1 VAVELARTA
10 RSAKDAE
17 PNAVAE
23 SVPARVPGSAP
34 GVFDETALRR
44 AMELLFFAYRDFT
57 GEADALLA
65 RYGFGRAHHRVIYF
79 VGRNPGITVSEL
91 LAILGITKQSLSRVL
106 GQLMDGGFI
115 DRRTDPDDRRVR
127 RLHLTPEAAALERIL
142 TERQSAL
149 IAAATAE
156 AGPGAAGG
164 FVAVLRAMINPED
177 RRRFGDE

>member
-1 VAVELARTA
+1 MEFAEAN
-10 RSAKDAE
+10 RSARDPEPDA
-17 PNAVAE
+17 AE
-23 SVPARVPGSAP
+23 GAAAGD
-34 GVFDETALRR
+34 FDDAALRR

-91 LAILGITKQSLSRVL
+91 LAILQITKQSLSRVL

-115 DRRTDPDDRRVR
+115 QRRTDPHDRRLR
-127 RLHLTPEAAALERIL
+127 RLHLTPEAEALERTL
-142 TERQSAL
+142 SERQTAW
-149 IAAATAE
+149 IGAAFAE
-156 AGPGAAGG
+156 AGRASADG
-164 FVAVLRAMINPED
+164 FARVLRAMINPDD